1 MSFLI
6 FLFAIIGATAIIL
19 LFYYILR
26 NTLNKKR
33 DSDKSSRVRPST
45 LYMNEIGSRCPDYW
59 INTKNINSQNYC
71 ANSYHL
77 NVPTEEDPDY
87 QHNKCNK
94 LLSDMGGCTGGGQV
108 SFKNIEDWDNIKDKK
123 AIKDRCHFAKCCNQ
137 TWLGLDAKCRQY
149 GAN

>member
-6 FLFAIIGATAIIL
+6 FLFAIIGATAIVL
-19 LFYYILR
+19 LFIYILR

-33 DSDKSSRVRPST
+33 DSDKSSKIRPST

-59 INTKNINSQNYC
+59 INTKNIGSENYC
-71 ANSYHL
+71 VNSYHL
-77 NVPTEEDPDY
+77 NVPTEEDIDY
-87 QHNKCNK
+87 DKKCANNLK
-94 LLSDMGGCTGGGQV
+94 DVGGCGGGTGYV
-108 SFKNIEDWDNIKDKK
+108 KFKNIEDWDNIKNKQ
-123 AIKDRCHFAKCCNQ
+123 AIRERCNFVKCCNQ